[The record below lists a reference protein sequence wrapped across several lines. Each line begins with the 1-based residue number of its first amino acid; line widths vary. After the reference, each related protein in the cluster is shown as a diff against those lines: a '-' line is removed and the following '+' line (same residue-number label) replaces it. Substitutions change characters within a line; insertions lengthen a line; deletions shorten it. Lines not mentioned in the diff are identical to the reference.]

1 MKRIKHIFNFLV
13 ILLLVLLESSLVAN
27 EIVNMSE
34 FKIQFQSKYYSE
46 SEANLVTDKLTVSIS
61 KEKDLEPLFKEEFDN
76 YIVTDGW
83 INLVIGKNSA
93 NPLPKTLFS
102 NNKNWIK
109 ITLFWEDGT
118 TNSMYYPMYA
128 ITKTLYSK
136 FADQTITGNLFP
148 SIQDYPNHLVMI
160 NSDESQV
167 EYKSSENILQLIGL
181 ENPEKINQFFD
192 LNVTENTAI
201 IIASNNHY
209 IPIST
214 KNMLTHLGL
223 SKFFGNFIPTF
234 ESFPNNKFLISSKTK
249 DYLTFTDEIGQYTD
263 IEAKAT
269 YNMFVGMGS
278 SENSI
283 FIYNKDKQ
291 AFEVSPTINLGFLEL
306 DAVILERINQK
317 KSEFEAEDQQILSE
331 YLPPDSVIS
340 KNINDIKL
348 ARELNDIALSQAFE
362 VTDSAILEEIIQN
375 DSERSLA
382 DNALR
387 VSLNSIEAQI
397 KSNDSESYNL
407 DNVDSIS
414 SKQEAY
420 KRGDNFSK
428 YLIYQLEQERANH
441 NAQLRVSIDAI
452 AEALYEADTALSENL
467 KINKAESDLAESN
480 LRVSINMIL
489 NSIVSADNRL
499 SGNIQI
505 NLAESLKPQLIVSVN
520 ALESAYIVADTL
532 MRQDIQK
539 NKDDSLEPELVASI
553 NMINQHYLQN
563 DVDLNAQIDNFK
575 LQWDTSVSELSVSL
589 NTFES
594 DFQAA
599 DTVLR
604 SEYIDPL
611 ISTNSDKSVLI
622 TQLESDYK
630 AADAILTAD
639 IQANKVDN
647 LSAQGMLLT
656 SANQLFITHLISQ
669 NSMIESVSQN
679 KKTHHDINQL
689 LRISID
695 AIALDYQ
702 AVDEQLDVLISQNKD
717 FSDSAELKL
726 RASINALELAYQAM
740 DLNLRDIISE
750 NKAIVEGYQ
759 DKLITSLNLL
769 LEAYTAEDDIVKQ
782 KIALVTQSRYVSK
795 NNIIISI
802 NALYT
807 ESKISN
813 ESISLNLQ
821 DYRYDNSRSK
831 EQLSSSLNALNDA
844 IIYEDQRLEALLS
857 TNRAE
862 NTTKFSS
869 LNGRIPVLKD
879 AATLSF
885 ENLDL
890 LEDANKSQRDSVKS
904 ELRNTINAIA
914 SDYSQADSQFMAMI
928 ETNEDESIKDLLV
941 ISINAIESDYKDV
954 DTQIRK
960 SISQIDT
967 DRIDSQIIATMNII
981 RQAYEAMDISLNARL
996 IFNDNARIKSELISS
1011 LNAIY
1016 DLYSAQDSQIE
1027 LLIDNI
1033 DVTATLNAI
1042 QTFYEDNDY
1051 DLFTSINTYILKNNL
1066 SRSALEASRNL
1077 LISDYQAA
1085 DQTIKKSLD
1094 ALNINK
1100 LGNNLYL
1107 SVDNTPVDLSVFID
1121 DTNLSKDQVVSYI
1134 EQTNLDFNDL
1144 MNIKID
1150 QLKPID
1156 SNLIITNQSGSGFLV
1171 HNNGH
1176 IAFND
1181 SLDASTKF
1189 KLNGE
1194 IKGHIFYGDASLLTD
1209 IVVTLNNITSAHI
1222 QTNAITKEKI
1232 ESISWSKLINKPE
1245 AFFTQD
1251 YDTTYTPF
1259 SIAESELGSNGLV
1272 PAPLAGQQ
1280 ELFLKGDSSWDSL
1293 VHDHPFALDTHGH
1306 DYLINKTNDWVTSTP
1321 DNKQRFKYNS
1331 NSTTYFK
1338 SGHDGTVLFEFLN
1351 DSDQLIM
1358 KVDNSGRLWTS
1369 KYQWLD
1375 DYFIGTHAYSFVGMN
1390 SGHTPLHE
1398 DKANV
1403 NHGHTMESPDTSKF
1417 LDGTNNWSQPYG
1429 NHAHPFS
1436 ADDHVH
1442 DYLSNSSNSW
1452 SKSTDNLDRFYFTTN
1467 GKTIFKAKQNDYDN
1481 LFWWQNVSKVSKLAL
1496 INFGRLWSESYGWLE
1511 NYFSQKVHNHSIY
1524 SNTSHTHPNPS
1535 SSSFGADYA
1544 LNANGGW
1551 TQQII
1556 ASGIIIMWSGST
1568 IPDGWK
1574 LCDGTNGT
1582 PNLADRFIVAYS
1594 DSGDYSSI
1602 NNTGGSNN
1610 LSLSTSNLP
1619 SHSHT
1624 VSVGNE
1630 SSAHAH
1636 GDSYTSTNHGMTS
1649 PSHSHSINN
1658 GNSNHSHS
1666 VTTYQDDWN
1675 EECNCSRK
1683 PGWANDSTYGYTN
1696 HHATSPGGS
1705 HSHSVQNNNASH
1717 PHSFSLGN
1725 NSANHTHSVTV
1736 NNAGSS
1742 TAIDNKPRYYKLAF
1756 IQKI

>member
-1 MKRIKHIFNFLV
+1 MKRIKLIFNFLI
-13 ILLLVLLESSLVAN
+13 ILLLLGSSLVAN
-27 EIVNMSE
+27 EVMHMSE

-61 KEKDLEPLFKEEFDN
+61 KEKDSEPLFTEAFDN

-109 ITLFWEDGT
+109 IILIWQDGT
-118 TNSMYYPMYA
+118 TNTMHYPMYA
-128 ITKTLYSK
+128 IAKTLYSK

-160 NSDESQV
+160 NSDESHV
-167 EYKSSENILQLIGL
+167 EYKSSDNILQLIGL
-181 ENPEKINQFFD
+181 KNPEKINQFFD

-201 IIASNNHY
+201 IIANNNHY

-234 ESFPNNKFLISSKTK
+234 DSFPNNKFLISSKTK
-249 DYLTFTDEIGQYTD
+249 DYLTFTDEIGQYSD

-306 DAVILERINQK
+306 DEVILERINQK
-317 KSEFEAEDQQILSE
+317 KSEFELEDQQILSE

-348 ARELNDIALSQAFE
+348 ARELSDGALRLAFS

-375 DSERSLA
+375 DSERSLE

-387 VSLNSIEAQI
+387 VSLNRIEAQI
-397 KSNDSESYNL
+397 KLDDSENYNL

-414 SKQEAY
+414 SKREAY
-420 KRGDNFSK
+420 KLGDNFSN
-428 YLIYQLEQERANH
+428 YLIYQLEQERAEH
-441 NAQLRVSIDAI
+441 NTQLRVSIDAI
-452 AEALYEADTALSENL
+452 TLASYEADTALSENL
-467 KINKAESDLAESN
+467 KIKKAESDLAESN

-489 NSIVSADNRL
+489 NSIVSADNSL
-499 SGNIQI
+499 SENIQI
-505 NLAESLKPQLIVSVN
+505 NQTESLKPQLIVSVN
-520 ALESAYIVADTL
+520 ALESAYILADTL
-532 MRQDIQK
+532 LRQDIQK
-539 NKDDSLEPELVASI
+539 NKDDSLEPELVTSI
-553 NMINQHYLQN
+553 NLINQRYLQN
-563 DVDLNAQIDNFK
+563 DVDLNSQIDQFT
-575 LQWDTSVSELSVSL
+575 LQWDTSVSELLVSL
-589 NTFES
+589 NAFES

-604 SEYIDPL
+604 TEYIDPL
-611 ISTNSDKSVLI
+611 ISTNNGKSALI

-639 IQANKVDN
+639 IQANKEDN
-647 LSAQGMLLT
+647 LSAQGMLVNST
-656 SANQLFITHLISQ
+656 NQLFITHLISQ
-669 NSMIESVSQN
+669 NIMIDSVSQN

-689 LRISID
+689 LRVSID

-702 AVDEQLDVLISQNKD
+702 AVDEQLDFVISQNKY
-717 FSDSAELKL
+717 FSDSAELNL
-726 RASINALELAYQAM
+726 RASINALEQAYQAM
-740 DLNLRDIISE
+740 DLNLRSIISQ
-750 NKAIVEGYQ
+750 NKEIVDGYQ
-759 DKLITSLNLL
+759 DTLITSLNLL
-769 LEAYTAEDDIVKQ
+769 LEAYTTEDNIVKQ

-831 EQLSSSLNALNDA
+831 EQLSSSLNILNTS
-844 IIYEDQRLEALLS
+844 ISFEDQDLEALLS

-862 NTTKFSS
+862 NTSKFSS
-869 LNGRIPVLKD
+869 LNGRITVLKD
-879 AATLSF
+879 VATLSF

-890 LEDANKSQRDSVKS
+890 LEDANKLQRDSKKD
-904 ELRNTINAIA
+904 ELRNTINAITG
-914 SDYSQADSQFMAMI
+914 DFSQADTELLVLI
-928 ETNEDESIKDLLV
+928 EKNEEESIKDLLV

-954 DTQIRK
+954 DSQLRE
-960 SISQIDT
+960 SIGQIDT
-967 DRIDSQIIATMNII
+967 DRIDSQIIATMNVI
-981 RQAYEAMDISLNARL
+981 RQAYEAMDISLNTRL
-996 IFNDNARIKSELISS
+996 NLNNNARIKTELISS

-1016 DLYSAQDSQIE
+1016 DLYSDQDNQIE
-1027 LLIDNI
+1027 ILIDAI

-1042 QTFYEDNDY
+1042 KSFYEDNDY
-1051 DLFTSINTYILKNNL
+1051 DLFTSINTYILYNNL
-1066 SRSALEASRNL
+1066 SRSTLEASRNL
-1077 LISDYQAA
+1077 LISDYQSA
-1085 DQTIKKSLD
+1085 DQAIKNSLD

-1100 LGNNLYL
+1100 LGDNLYL
-1107 SVDNTPVDLSVFID
+1107 SVDSTPVDLTVFMD
-1121 DTNLSKDQVVSYI
+1121 DTNLSKDQVKNYI
-1134 EQTNLDFNDL
+1134 EQTNLYFNDF
-1144 MNIKID
+1144 MTIKID
-1150 QLKPID
+1150 QLKPKD
-1156 SNLIITNQSGSGFLV
+1156 TYLSITNQSGSGFSV

-1176 IAFND
+1176 VAFND
-1181 SLDASTKF
+1181 SLDASTKL

-1194 IKGHIFYGDASLLTD
+1194 IKGHTFHGDASLLTD
-1209 IVVTLNNITSAHI
+1209 IVVTLNYITSAHI

-1232 ESISWSKLINKPE
+1232 NTISWSKLINKPE
-1245 AFFTQD
+1245 DFFTQD
-1251 YDTTYTPF
+1251 YDTTYFPF
-1259 SIAESELGSNGLV
+1259 SIATGELGSNGLV

-1280 ELFLKGDSSWDSL
+1280 ELFLKGDARWGSL
-1293 VHDHPFALDTHGH
+1293 VHDHPLALDTHSH
-1306 DYLINKTNDWVTSTP
+1306 DYLIKKTNDWVTSTP

-1338 SGHDGTVLFEFLN
+1338 SGHDGAVLFEFFN

-1358 KVDNSGRLWTS
+1358 KVDNDGRLWTP

-1390 SGHTPLHE
+1390 SGHTPLHN
-1398 DKANV
+1398 DKAAV
-1403 NHGHTMESPDTSKF
+1403 NHGHSMESLDTSKF

-1442 DYLSNSSNSW
+1442 DYLSNVSDSW
-1452 SKSTDNLDRFYFTTN
+1452 SKSTDNIDRFYFATN
-1467 GKTIFKAKQNDYDN
+1467 GKTIFKAKQDSSAN
-1481 LFWWQNVSKVSKLAL
+1481 LFWWQNVSKVSKLVL
-1496 INFGRLWSESYGWLE
+1496 TNSGQLWSASYGWLE
-1511 NYFSQKVHNHSIY
+1511 TYFSQKVHSHSQY
-1524 SNTSHTHPNPS
+1524 SNTSHTHPTPS
-1535 SSSFGADYA
+1535 SSSFGTDYA

-1551 TQQII
+1551 THQTI

-1568 IPDGWK
+1568 IPAGWK

-1582 PNLADRFIVAYS
+1582 PNLADRFIVGYTG
-1594 DSGDYSSI
+1594 SGDYSSI

-1610 LSLSTSNLP
+1610 LNITTSNLP
-1619 SHSHT
+1619 SHTHT
-1624 VSVGNE
+1624 ITVGNE
-1630 SSAHAH
+1630 SSAHTH
-1636 GDSYTSTNHGMTS
+1636 GDSYTSTNHGKTT
-1649 PSHSHSINN
+1649 PLHSHGINSD
-1658 GNSNHSHS
+1658 GHHTHS

-1675 EECNCSRK
+1675 EYCNCSRN
-1683 PGWANDSTYGYTN
+1683 PGWANDSNYNYSN
-1696 HHATSPGGS
+1696 NHATSPGGS
-1705 HSHSVQNNNASH
+1705 HTHTVDNNNASH
-1717 PHSFSLGN
+1717 SHAFTLGD
-1725 NSANHTHSVTV
+1725 NSENHTHTVTV

-1742 TAIDNKPRYYKLAF
+1742 TAINNRPRYYKLAF